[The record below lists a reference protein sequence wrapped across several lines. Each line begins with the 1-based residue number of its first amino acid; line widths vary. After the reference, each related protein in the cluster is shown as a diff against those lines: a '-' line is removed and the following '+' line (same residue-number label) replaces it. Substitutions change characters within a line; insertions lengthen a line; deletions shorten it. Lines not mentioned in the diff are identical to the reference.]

1 MSAPSTRCMRPPARW
16 PSAATRCS
24 RPPSRPCAGSA
35 CAPGASA
42 RSPPPPS
49 SSSTTSTAA
58 PHDQPATLI
67 VTGNGSVC
75 AEPEGVDQSL
85 TAVRLRCF
93 REEAFGCL
101 GRRRDALFELVD
113 GLLAAESMP
122 SLPHLSL
129 VPVHRRGWGSV
140 YAALAVGEVHA
151 DRIAELLA
159 ARKAQVAAPVFAV
172 DASTWPGCDA
182 ECSPGRGFYYSPTRH
197 SAGQPIVAGWCYSW
211 IAQLGFDRDSWT
223 APVDAHRVPAGE
235 DIGRVTA
242 AQVRALTDRLDLG
255 PAVPMFVFDAG
266 YDPIALTV
274 ELADLPVAILA
285 RIRCDR
291 VFSAAPAPVRGRLGR
306 PPRHGARFLCV
317 EPASWPAPDQTL
329 QASDEQYGRVR
340 VACWG
345 GLHPKLA
352 GRGRWEDCARPPIV
366 TGTVIRVQV
375 EHLPRTTARAV
386 KTLWLWWAGP
396 GRPDLD
402 RCWRAYIR
410 RFDLEHTFR
419 FCKQALGW
427 TTPRVRTPQQA
438 DRWTWLVLIAY
449 TQLRLGRS
457 IAADTRLPWERPLP
471 AHRLTPTRIRRD
483 FPRLLPLLG
492 TPASPPKPCGRS
504 PGRPA
509 GSRRGPAP
517 RQPAIKKTAA

>member
-1 MSAPSTRCMRPPARW
+1 MDS
-16 PSAATRCS
+16 
-24 RPPSRPCAGSA
+24 
-35 CAPGASA
+35 
-42 RSPPPPS
+42 
-49 SSSTTSTAA
+49 
-58 PHDQPATLI
+58 LI
-67 VTGNGSVC
+67 L
-75 AEPEGVDQSL
+75 ADGVDQSL
-85 TAVRLRCF
+85 TTAGLQRF
-93 REEAFGCL
+93 RGGLYRCL

-113 GLLAAESMP
+113 ALLAAEAMP

-129 VPVHRRGWGSV
+129 VPTHRRGWGSSV
-140 YAALAVGEVHA
+140 YAALAAGEV
-151 DRIAELLA
+151 DTERLAELLGA
-159 ARKAQVAAPVFAV
+159 SRGGGAPVFAV
-172 DASTWPGCDA
+172 DASTWARCDA

-242 AQVRALTDRLDLG
+242 ARIRALAGRLALG
-255 PAVPMFVFDAG
+255 RAAPLFVFDAG

-274 ELADLPVAILA
+274 DLSDLPVAVLV

-291 VFSAAPAPVRGRLGR
+291 VFYASPVPVPGRLGR
-306 PPRHGARFLCV
+306 PPRHGARFLCAD
-317 EPASWPAPDQTL
+317 PTSWPVPDQTL
-329 QASDEQYGRVR
+329 DTEDEQYGRVQ
-340 VACWG
+340 VSCWS

-352 GRGRWEDCARPPIV
+352 GRGRWTNCEQPPIV
-366 TGTVIRVQV
+366 AGTVIRVQV
-375 EHLPRTTARAV
+375 EHLPGPRGRAV

-427 TTPRVRTPQQA
+427 TTPRVRTPEQA
-438 DRWTWLVLIAY
+438 DRWTWLVLLAY
-449 TQLRLGRS
+449 SQLRLARP
-457 IAADTRLPWERPLP
+457 IAVDTRLPWERRLP
-471 AHRLTPTRIRRD
+471 VPRLTPARIRRN
-483 FPRLLPLLG
+483 FSRLLPILG

-504 PGRPA
+504 PGRPI

-517 RQPAIKKTAA
+517 RQPAIKKAAA